1 MEKYKKHI
9 IVSKSDL
16 QEFLSADKKALGRSS
31 QKPAMTD
38 FVWRFEISLRH
49 VEYYNNQKRLNIFQ
63 VAIKKLWQVR
73 YLINSIICGFEIPLN
88 VFGKGLSI
96 AHRGTIVVNGCASV
110 GENCRIHTCVNIG
123 TAPGFNGL
131 APAIG
136 NDVYIGPGAK
146 LWGGVIIGDNVVIGA
161 NSCVGKSFPDNVCIA
176 GAPAKIIKYAGR
188 KEIEAR
194 MS

>member
-1 MEKYKKHI
+1 MEKNKKRI
-9 IVSKSDL
+9 IARKSDL
-16 QEFLSADKKALGRSS
+16 QEFLAADKKALGRSS

-49 VEYYNNQKRLNIFQ
+49 LEYYHNQKHLNFFQ
-63 VAIKKLWQVR
+63 MFFKKLWHVR
-73 YLINSIICGFEIPLN
+73 YLVNSIVCGFEIPLN

-123 TAPGFNGL
+123 TAPGFKGL
-131 APAIG
+131 APTIG

-146 LWGGVIIGDNVVIGA
+146 LWGGVIIGSNVMIGA

-176 GAPAKIIKYAGR
+176 GAPARIIKYAGR
-188 KEIEAR
+188 KEMEGR

>member
-1 MEKYKKHI
+1 MEKYKKRFI
-9 IVSKSDL
+9 ARKSDL
-16 QEFLSADKKALGRSS
+16 QDFLAADKKALGRSS
-31 QKPAMTD
+31 KKPTMTD

-49 VEYYNNQKRLNIFQ
+49 LEYYHNQRHQNLFQ
-63 VAIKKLWQVR
+63 IAFKKLWHVR
-73 YLINSIICGFEIPLN
+73 YLVNSLLCGFEIPLN

-123 TAPGFNGL
+123 TSPGFNGL
-131 APAIG
+131 APTIG

-146 LWGGVIIGDNVVIGA
+146 LWGGVIIENNVMIGA

-176 GAPAKIIKYAGR
+176 GAPARIIKYAGR
-188 KEIEAR
+188 NEIEAR
-194 MS
+194 TS